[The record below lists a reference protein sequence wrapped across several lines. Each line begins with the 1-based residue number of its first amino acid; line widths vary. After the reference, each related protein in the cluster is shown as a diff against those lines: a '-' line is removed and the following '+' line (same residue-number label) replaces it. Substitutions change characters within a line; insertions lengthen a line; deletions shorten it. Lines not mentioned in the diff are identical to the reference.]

1 MPWITG
7 EYIVNIPIICH
18 STENLTVN
26 GNPLKSNIINQIKF
40 LALGKFITTPDNS
53 TTFRVCVFFC
63 IMSTS
68 KNIRVDNKPCTMIN
82 KIKL

>member
-1 MPWITG
+1 MPM
-7 EYIVNIPIICH
+7 ICH
-18 STENLTVN
+18 STENLIVN

-53 TTFRVCVFFC
+53 TTFLVCAFFC

-68 KNIRVDNKPCTMIN
+68 KNIKVDSRPWTTTN
-82 KIKL
+82 KIRL